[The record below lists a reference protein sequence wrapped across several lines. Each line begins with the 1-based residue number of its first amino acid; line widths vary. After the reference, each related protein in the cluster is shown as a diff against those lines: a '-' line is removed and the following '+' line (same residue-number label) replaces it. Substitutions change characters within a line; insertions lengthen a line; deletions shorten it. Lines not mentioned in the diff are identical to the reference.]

1 MKTLTEILT
10 LVGWSESN
18 VKRLY
23 YGKSHCCRC
32 GCGGTYHDRGT
43 RGYTRYMNMLKRGVQ
58 LAHPF
63 EAEDIDKTCYVN
75 IDLANTNDRCICL
88 YVD

>member
-1 MKTLTEILT
+1 MNLDEILK
-10 LVGWSESN
+10 LVNWKQSDIT
-18 VKRLY
+18 RLY

-43 RGYTRYMNMLKRGVQ
+43 PGFKRYINQLLRGVE

-63 EAEDIDKTCYVN
+63 QKDDIDAGCYVN
-75 IDLANTNDRCICL
+75 IDLAFTNDRCICL
-88 YVD
+88 YNN